1 MMEFETFFCTN
12 EHLRNG
18 RRTETAQKSISESDA
33 KRAEVLI
40 YNSAQNISDFV
51 LSKVLLQR
59 LLDVEH
65 YQQSSNIYKTS
76 IVLRSA
82 SERDL
87 WSLLILIK
95 IVILPTFRTKT
106 LSTDTSLGP
115 TQTNSKPKTLRF
127 GVANTKIE

>member
-1 MMEFETFFCTN
+1 M
-12 EHLRNG
+12 RNG

-59 LLDVEH
+59 LFDVEQFQ
-65 YQQSSNIYKTS
+65 YSLNICKISLET
-76 IVLRSA
+76 
-82 SERDL
+82 DL
-87 WSLLILIK
+87 WPLLILVK
-95 IVILPTFRTKT
+95 TVILQTLRTKT
-106 LSTDTSLGP
+106 LSTNTSLGL
-115 TQTNSKPKTLRF
+115 TETNSKPKTLRF

>member
-1 MMEFETFFCTN
+1 MQKEHFYTSLFNFQSEQLVVNVAVNPKLKNWWNLKLFCTN

-59 LLDVEH
+59 LFDVE
-65 YQQSSNIYKTS
+65 QFQ
-76 IVLRSA
+76 
-82 SERDL
+82 
-87 WSLLILIK
+87 
-95 IVILPTFRTKT
+95 
-106 LSTDTSLGP
+106 
-115 TQTNSKPKTLRF
+115 
-127 GVANTKIE
+127 

>member
-1 MMEFETFFCTN
+1 MRKIEWKGISLQVEHFYISLFIFQSEQLVVNVAENIKLKNWWNLKLFFCTN

-59 LLDVEH
+59 LFDVE
-65 YQQSSNIYKTS
+65 QFQ
-76 IVLRSA
+76 
-82 SERDL
+82 
-87 WSLLILIK
+87 
-95 IVILPTFRTKT
+95 
-106 LSTDTSLGP
+106 
-115 TQTNSKPKTLRF
+115 
-127 GVANTKIE
+127 

>member
-1 MMEFETFFCTN
+1 M
-12 EHLRNG
+12 RNG

-59 LLDVEH
+59 LFDVEH
-65 YQQSSNIYKTS
+65 YQQSSNIYKMGL
-76 IVLRSA
+76 VLRSA
-82 SERDL
+82 SETDL

-115 TQTNSKPKTLRF
+115 KKTKSKPKTLRF

>member
-1 MMEFETFFCTN
+1 MQKEHFFISLFTFQSEHLVVNVAGSIKLKKFEFEIFFTN

-59 LLDVEH
+59 LFDVE
-65 YQQSSNIYKTS
+65 QFQ
-76 IVLRSA
+76 
-82 SERDL
+82 
-87 WSLLILIK
+87 
-95 IVILPTFRTKT
+95 
-106 LSTDTSLGP
+106 
-115 TQTNSKPKTLRF
+115 
-127 GVANTKIE
+127 

>member
-1 MMEFETFFCTN
+1 MRKIEWKRILLAKEYFYTSLFNFQSEQLVVNFAGNIKLKNCRIRNFFCTN

-65 YQQSSNIYKTS
+65 YQQSSNIYEIS
-76 IVLRSA
+76 LVLRA
-82 SERDL
+82 AV
-87 WSLLILIK
+87 K
-95 IVILPTFRTKT
+95 
-106 LSTDTSLGP
+106 
-115 TQTNSKPKTLRF
+115 QTCGHF
-127 GVANTKIE
+127 